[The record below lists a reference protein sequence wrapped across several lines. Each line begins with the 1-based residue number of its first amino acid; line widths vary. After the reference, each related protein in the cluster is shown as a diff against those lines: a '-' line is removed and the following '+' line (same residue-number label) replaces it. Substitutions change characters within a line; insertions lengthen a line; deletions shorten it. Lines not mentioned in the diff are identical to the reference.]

1 MILKRMSG
9 KTIIDMIG
17 HENITDNIG
26 IVLIE
31 DKIRQTS
38 LE

>member
-1 MILKRMSG
+1 MSG

-38 LE
+38 LG